1 MSYLRR
7 ALVAPLLLASYA
19 GLVLGA
25 CAGSSGGSQTLLVGA
40 ASSLEP
46 PFTELAEVFQEET
59 GSTVAFAFGA
69 TGNLA
74 RQIEQGA
81 PMDVFAAADVAF
93 MERLEEQGLIMAGT
107 RRTHALGRLAL
118 VSSRKAGVEVTS
130 LEALLEPEVRYV
142 AMANP
147 ELAPYGAAARQALES
162 AGLWARLQPRVV
174 YGESVRQALQFVQT
188 GNAEAGLVARSIANA
203 EGVSGVP
210 VDQAL
215 HEPLAQTIGVV
226 SDTARP
232 ELARRFVELVTGP
245 QGQAVLA
252 RYGYSPPAGQGG
264 P

>member
-1 MSYLRR
+1 MPPLRC
-7 ALVAPLLLASYA
+7 ALIVLALLA
-19 GLVLGA
+19 A
-25 CAGSSGGSQTLLVGA
+25 CTGSSTGEPRPTLLVGA

-46 PFTELAEVFQEET
+46 PLTELAEVFQEET

-107 RRTHALGRLAL
+107 RRTYALGGLAL
-118 VSSRKAGVEVTS
+118 VSSSKAGAQARS
-130 LEALLEPEVRYV
+130 LEALLEPDVRYV

-147 ELAPYGAAARQALES
+147 ELAPYGAAARQAL
-162 AGLWARLQPRVV
+162 
-174 YGESVRQALQFVQT
+174 QFVQT
-188 GNAEAGLVARSIANA
+188 GNAEAGLVARSIASA
-203 EGVSGVP
+203 EGVTGVP

-226 SDTARP
+226 SDTAHP
-232 ELARRFVELVTGP
+232 ELARRFVELVAGP
-245 QGQAVLA
+245 RGQAVLA
-252 RYGYSPPAGQGG
+252 RYGYAPPAGQGG